1 MKKNSFLLQLVWYCI
16 YVLLWSRYILY
27 ICTVRLELELEPKLG
42 TKVEPEPKI
51 NNFGSA
57 TLI

>member
-16 YVLLWSRYILY
+16 YCYGVGLSGNILY
-27 ICTVRLELELEPKLG
+27 ICTVRLEPKLG